1 MPNITSVRRLLAL
14 AGALLVLLGVVLLP
28 LVVPAV
34 LAAWAGQLL
43 TIAGWTALVLAA
55 GPFSARLVRP
65 AIVLSAIL
73 SGFIGFAIIFGVP
86 LLGDDAP
93 RTLGLVAV
101 LLALLTLGWLFRRG
115 VGRVTLLL
123 TAALAGVAALGQL
136 LIWLAAL
143 LGPGSALLLP
153 PPGLDNATRW
163 TTLTFCALIAAVL
176 GVRRLDLS

>member
-65 AIVLSAIL
+65 AIVLSARSL
-73 SGFIGFAIIFGVP
+73 
-86 LLGDDAP
+86 
-93 RTLGLVAV
+93 
-101 LLALLTLGWLFRRG
+101 WLH
-115 VGRVTLLL
+115 
-123 TAALAGVAALGQL
+123 
-136 LIWLAAL
+136 WLCHHL
-143 LGPGSALLLP
+143 RGSA
-153 PPGLDNATRW
+153 A
-163 TTLTFCALIAAVL
+163 
-176 GVRRLDLS
+176 RR